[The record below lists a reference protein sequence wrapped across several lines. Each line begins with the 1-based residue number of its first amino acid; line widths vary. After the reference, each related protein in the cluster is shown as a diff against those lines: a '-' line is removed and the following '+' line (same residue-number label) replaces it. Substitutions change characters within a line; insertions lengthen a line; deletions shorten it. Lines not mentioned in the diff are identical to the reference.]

1 MNLAD
6 NAGAAFRADANL
18 AIAAIV
24 SNSSGATEPS
34 AVAFQFWADTTA
46 NVLRIRNAANNAWIT
61 IGTLSASGLALLP
74 LAGGT
79 MTGALLAAAGSLSL
93 PGISWSG
100 DADSGLYWVSDNTWR
115 IVSGGVAYVEVSSA
129 GITFLGAGATTMT
142 SGTTAQR
149 PGTPVNGMIRYNTTT
164 TSMDIYANGAWGT
177 VPTVS
182 AYPFTTSDLSSTIE
196 GVPLKN
202 YDFSGT
208 GSPSPIFLQFPWSA
222 PVKLTNPSTLPA
234 GNGLSCAITPSGE
247 YAAVGHSTS
256 PYVTIYRRK
265 GTEFVKIAD
274 PGTLPAGDV
283 TGLAFSQNGE
293 FLLCSHATTPFMT
306 CYQRTSGTDTWTK
319 LTNPATLPAAQGN
332 GAAISP
338 NGEFFA
344 IAHSTTPF
352 FSCYQRSGTTL
363 TKLTNPATLP
373 ASTGT
378 CAAWSPDGRFLA
390 IGHATTPFVSI
401 YERTNGTTL
410 TKLSNPSSLPASTV
424 LGIAWSND
432 GAYLSCAHAT
442 SPFCTVYT
450 RSGTAFTKMVAG
462 NTSQFSDSADF
473 PAGQGNGVSFSLD
486 GSYMAVAHTT
496 TPFISNYL
504 LTSGKWM
511 KQTNPVTLPA
521 GNGIAVCWQYER
533 EMLLV
538 AHTTTPFVTIYQTA
552 SDMGL
557 SNVVVIKKIFR
568 EGT

>member
-6 NAGAAFRADANL
+6 QAGAAFRADFNL
-18 AIAAIV
+18 AIQAII
-24 SNSSGATEPS
+24 SNSSGPTEPS
-34 AVAFQFWADTTA
+34 AVAFQFWADTTSG
-46 NVLRIRNAANNAWIT
+46 LLKIRNAANNAWIT
-61 IGTLSASGLALLP
+61 IGTLASANLGLFP
-74 LAGGT
+74 LSGGT
-79 MTGALLAAAGSLSL
+79 LTGQLLAFAGTVSA
-93 PGISWSG
+93 PGISWAG
-100 DADSGLYWVSDNTWR
+100 DDNSGLYWVSDNTWR
-115 IVSGGVAYVEVSSA
+115 LVSAGVAYLEVSAA
-129 GITFLGAGATTMT
+129 GITFLGAAATTLV
-142 SGTTAQR
+142 SGTTGQR
-149 PGTPVNGMIRYNTTT
+149 PGTPSNGMIRYNTTT
-164 TSMDIYANGAWGT
+164 NSMDIYANGAWGT

-182 AYPFTTSDLSSTIE
+182 AYPFTTTDLASTVE
-196 GVPLKN
+196 GVPLRN
-202 YDFSGT
+202 SDFSGN
-208 GSPSPIFLQFPWSA
+208 PSTPIFLQFPWSA
-222 PVKLTNPSTLPA
+222 PTKLTNPSTLPA
-234 GNGLSCAITPSGE
+234 GNGLSCAITPNGE
-247 YAAVGHSTS
+247 YVAVGHSITPFVS
-256 PYVTIYRRK
+256 IYKRK

-274 PGTLPAGDV
+274 PATLPAGDV
-283 TGLAFSQNGE
+283 TGVAFSQNGE

-306 CYQRTSGTDTWTK
+306 CYQRTYGTDTWTK

-373 ASTGT
+373 ASTGS
-378 CAAWSPDGRFLA
+378 CAAWSHDGRFLA
-390 IGHATTPFVSI
+390 IGHATTPFVTI

-410 TKLSNPSSLPASTV
+410 TKLSNPASLPASTV

-504 LTSGKWM
+504 LTSGKWV
-511 KQTNPVTLPA
+511 KQTNPATLPT
-521 GNGIAVCWQYER
+521 GNGIGVCWQYER

-552 SDMGL
+552 SDMGTT
-557 SNVVVIKKIFR
+557 NVVVIKKIYR